1 MDVLLQ
7 LLRAMPEFCQ
17 LKESIDA
24 RRTAAVSGVS
34 QIVRSHFIAA
44 LCAETGRP
52 ALVVCQD
59 ELAASRMQDE
69 LAAFLGARPP
79 VLPGR
84 ETLDKMTYRERLALK
99 HSDPEGYKRMRGV

>member
-7 LLRAMPEFCQ
+7 LLRAMPEFSQ

-24 RRTAAVSGVS
+24 RQTAAVSGVS

-52 ALVVCQD
+52 ALVICQD

-69 LAAFLGARPP
+69 LAAFLGSRPP

-84 ETLDKMTYRERLALK
+84 ELTLIDAA
-99 HSDPEGYKRMRGV
+99 GV